1 MWGFRHEDLCYWN
14 PQAVGGL
21 RSTDSP
27 DGSASEF
34 SGYCR
39 HLPYQ
44 RGVGRAQLDFPI
56 GPNAV
61 CLTVRL
67 SGIEAVARK
76 LVSELLIF
84 NENKRYGVK
93 QNLQTVSTL
102 ISTKPAEGGY
112 WITEIPDVR
121 RRFWFKQ
128 KITYLLTIIDPTTIE
143 IRNNS
148 RRARF
153 VKCGPRGKLPV

>member
-1 MWGFRHEDLCYWN
+1 MEVDMR
-14 PQAVGGL
+14 
-21 RSTDSP
+21 T
-27 DGSASEF
+27 SAI
-34 SGYCR
+34 GIRKRLVDC
-39 HLPYQ
+39 
-44 RGVGRAQLDFPI
+44 AQLTVLMGLLLSSPAIADIYPISGVWVAPNSDFPI

-148 RRARF
+148 HRARF